1 MKERSDEIVPFDK
14 ESFGNKVHEQY
25 LGYQGEL
32 QKTTDKKTELFIQ
45 LNYFQSCLEDSM
57 EYLLKTD
64 EARDIPQGTIIR
76 ILSAR
81 GILTSIHA
89 KDAMKINKIRNIC
102 AHNFHDPSLETKA
115 KEKIEGV
122 KQDFTKSNILY
133 DGPYHPTPEQMQK
146 YYDDWDVFQKL
157 DFIIHDLLLDI
168 EFNML
173 NLEDRV

>member
-1 MKERSDEIVPFDK
+1 MKERSDDMVPFDK

-81 GILTSIHA
+81 GILTSIRA

-115 KEKIEGV
+115 KEKIEEV
-122 KQDFTKSNILY
+122 KQDFDRSIQY
-133 DGPYHPTPEQMQK
+133 GSPHHPTPEQMQK
-146 YYDDWDVFQKL
+146 QYDDWDMFQKL
-157 DFIIHDLLLDI
+157 DFIIHDLLMDI
-168 EFNML
+168 EFHML
-173 NLEDRV
+173 NSED